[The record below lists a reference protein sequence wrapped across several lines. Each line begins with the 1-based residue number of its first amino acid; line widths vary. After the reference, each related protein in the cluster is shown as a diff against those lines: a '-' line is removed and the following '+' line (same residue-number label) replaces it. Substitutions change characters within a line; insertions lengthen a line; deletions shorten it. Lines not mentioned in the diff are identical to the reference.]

1 MVLAI
6 ALLNSVVVMAQ
17 QEEGTLTTQ
26 AKVGMN
32 VAGLSDADK
41 SVYDLNF
48 GLETEYMVTDNFS
61 LAAGIIMSNQG
72 AKYDNEVEGKYEV
85 DLDYV
90 NIPIMA
96 NFYVLPGLAVK
107 AGVQPGF
114 RLKAKVK
121 AEGVNEDWDEYYS
134 KLLVATGGMVD
145 VSGLKIKRY
154 DLCFPVGLSYEYK
167 NIVLDARYNWGLIK
181 LMNIGDA
188 FYNRVFQVTLG
199 YKFSVDL

>member
-32 VAGLSDADK
+32 IAGFSDADK

-121 AEGVNEDWDEYYS
+121 AEGVNEEWDEYYS
-134 KLLVATGGMVD
+134 KLLVATGGIVD

-167 NIVLDARYNWGLIK
+167 NIVLDARYNW
-181 LMNIGDA
+181 D
-188 FYNRVFQVTLG
+188 
-199 YKFSVDL
+199 